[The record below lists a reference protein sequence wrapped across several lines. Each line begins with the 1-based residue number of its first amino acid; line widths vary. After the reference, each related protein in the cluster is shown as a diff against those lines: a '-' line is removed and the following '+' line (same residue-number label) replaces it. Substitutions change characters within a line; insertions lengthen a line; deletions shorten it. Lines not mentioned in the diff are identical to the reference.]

1 MLPKN
6 YVLLEGGQRL
16 YPKNSTAQGRV
27 LIQRRTW
34 IPYYIKLRFKGTS
47 DLYQYIASI
56 TTVHITLKYERGFK
70 ALSLNFVKSNQPNT
84 PSRSCPP

>member
-1 MLPKN
+1 MPPKIKA
-6 YVLLEGGQRL
+6 LLERGQKL
-16 YPKNSTAQGRV
+16 YYKNATAQGRV
-27 LIQRRTW
+27 SIQRRTW
-34 IPYYIKLRFKGTS
+34 IPYYIKLRFKGTG

-70 ALSLNFVKSNQPNT
+70 AFSLNFVKSNQPNT